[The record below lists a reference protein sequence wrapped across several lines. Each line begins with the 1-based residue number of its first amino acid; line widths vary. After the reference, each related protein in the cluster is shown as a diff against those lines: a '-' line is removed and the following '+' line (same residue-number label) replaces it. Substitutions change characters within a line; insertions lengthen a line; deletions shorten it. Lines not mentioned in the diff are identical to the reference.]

1 MRKALL
7 FTVLLLVPVA
17 TFAQAHRFEVTPVAG
32 YRFDGDFD
40 TDEGLFDERNVQ
52 VDEGTVFGLIFDV
65 PLNPYLQVE
74 FIANRQNTQ
83 FTADP
88 GLFTPERDLGDV
100 TIDLYHAG
108 ILFQWGPGQV
118 VGFFSTGL
126 GVGRIDP
133 DLPDLES
140 ETRFSGNFGGGVK
153 IFLAENIGL
162 RLDGRFYWVD
172 LGSFDDHDHDHHHD
186 GDFES
191 GGLFQGEASAG
202 LIFSW

>member
-7 FTVLLLVPVA
+7 LTVLILVPSSVL
-17 TFAQAHRFEVTPVAG
+17 AQPHRFEVSPVVG
-32 YRFDGDFD
+32 YRFDSDFD
-40 TDEGLFDERNVQ
+40 TDDGLFDERNVQ
-52 VDEGTVFGLIFDV
+52 VDEGTMFGLIFDV
-65 PLNPYLQVE
+65 PLNPFMQLE
-74 FIANRQNTQ
+74 FIANRQNTR

-100 TIDLYHAG
+100 TIDLFHAG
-108 ILFQWGPGQV
+108 ILIQWSPGQV

-126 GVGRIDP
+126 GIGHIDP

-172 LGSFDDHDHDHHHD
+172 LGSFDDHDHHHD
-186 GDFES
+186 DDFDS
-191 GGLFQGEASAG
+191 NGLFQGEASAG